1 MMREKRRYSR
11 WAALAAVYALLL
23 HTIVAGLAGGALAS
37 PFQLDTFGNVI
48 CSSHPGDAAP
58 TDPGQPANHSHL
70 PDCCLAGCPAVGG
83 HATLSAPIT
92 FPLVVVLVSP
102 FVPLLQ
108 HSGIGRGVERSPL
121 NPRAPPSLA

>member
-1 MMREKRRYSR
+1 MTRLRRPFR
-11 WAALAAVYALLL
+11 RLAALAAVYALLL
-23 HTIVAGLAGGALAS
+23 HTMVAGLAGGALAS
-37 PFQLDTFGNVI
+37 PYQLDAFGNVI
-48 CSSHPGDAAP
+48 CSSHIGEGAP

-83 HATLSAPIT
+83 HAAIAVPIA
-92 FPLVVVLVSP
+92 FPLVVVLVR
-102 FVPLLQ
+102 PLVLELQ